1 MKKEKLY
8 SFNKKRFFKLTAIIL
23 LNIVTFFMEY
33 FFNTIF
39 NTIINIFH
47 ISLSLSFW
55 LEPLI
60 ISAIFCIFGKECIA
74 EKVINFFSVFFI
86 SELLISTI
94 AIIILSYLVF

>member
-23 LNIVTFFMEY
+23 LNIVIFFY
-33 FFNTIF
+33 GSFFI

-47 ISLSLSFW
+47 INLSPSFW

-94 AIIILSYLVF
+94 AIIILSSLPF